1 MNIADAAR
9 FIADGMTMKIELS
22 ESVDKK
28 IDDIREEVKAIT
40 KDAVDKIDRRWY
52 ITQVLL
58 GMGLVGNAIAML
70 L

>member
-22 ESVDKK
+22 ENVDKK
-28 IDDIREEVKAIT
+28 IDAIREEVKEM
-40 KDAVDKIDRRWY
+40 VNNSMNKIDRRWY

-58 GMGLVGNAIAML
+58 GIGLVGNAIAML

>member
-1 MNIADAAR
+1 MNMADAAR
-9 FIADGMTMKIELS
+9 FIAEGMTMKIELS
-22 ESVDKK
+22 ENVDKK

-58 GMGLVGNAIAML
+58 GLGLIGNAIAML

>member
-1 MNIADAAR
+1 
-9 FIADGMTMKIELS
+9 MTMKIELS

-58 GMGLVGNAIAML
+58 GLGLLGNAIAMVL
-70 L
+70 